1 MPYDQMLEKQYIL
14 WWTIRSKC
22 DLICFFLW
30 ALLIF
35 WIYFIG
41 KRICFVFFDIFFCFS
56 SSLHLQWKHFDGCCC
71 IHVFFFIIID
81 KFVPFESSEPNK
93 NHWWLFKR
101 SPIGACILWLNHLTF
116 PSYASN
122 YKSLWADRFKC
133 RFYCVCLVPISIWH
147 LASNANENQQK
158 KFIWNES
165 GTAMIFI

>member
-1 MPYDQMLEKQYIL
+1 MRFDLFFFVSAINILNLFYRQENML
-14 WWTIRSKC
+14 RVFRH
-22 DLICFFLW
+22 FFL
-30 ALLIF
+30 LLFIF
-35 WIYFIG
+35 AFTMKAFWW
-41 KRICFVFFDIFFCFS
+41 
-56 SSLHLQWKHFDGCCC
+56 LLQHSC
-71 IHVFFFIIID
+71 VFFIIID